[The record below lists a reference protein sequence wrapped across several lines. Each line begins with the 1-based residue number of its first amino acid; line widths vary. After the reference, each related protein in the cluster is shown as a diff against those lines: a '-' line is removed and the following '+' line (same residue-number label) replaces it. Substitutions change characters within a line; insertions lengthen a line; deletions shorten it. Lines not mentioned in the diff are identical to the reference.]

1 MEYYFSGTIERV
13 IFENQSS
20 FFRILLLDINDTD
33 AEDYD
38 DFEIIVTGTMADIVE
53 GEDYTFWGELVHHPK
68 YGQQLQM
75 TRYERAKPTSKG
87 LVKYFS
93 SDHFKGIGLKT
104 AQKIVDLYDE
114 DTIDKILQAPEK
126 QIGRAS
132 CRERV

>member
-53 GEDYTFWGELVHHPK
+53 GEDIPSGGNWFIIRN
-68 YGQQLQM
+68 M
-75 TRYERAKPTSKG
+75 AN
-87 LVKYFS
+87 
-93 SDHFKGIGLKT
+93 
-104 AQKIVDLYDE
+104 
-114 DTIDKILQAPEK
+114 
-126 QIGRAS
+126 S
-132 CRERV
+132 CK